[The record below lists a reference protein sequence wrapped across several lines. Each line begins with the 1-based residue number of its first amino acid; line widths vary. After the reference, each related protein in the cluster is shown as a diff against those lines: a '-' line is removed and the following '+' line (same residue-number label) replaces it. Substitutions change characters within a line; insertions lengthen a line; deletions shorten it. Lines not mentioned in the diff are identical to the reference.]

1 MRIGIAG
8 GKPVAVTQLD
18 PPRQI
23 AHRDPQFLPDG
34 RHFLFHARGTPDSL
48 GIYLG
53 LLDGGQAKRLA
64 DADSAG
70 MYLPP
75 DYVIF
80 VRQGMLTA
88 QRLNLARG
96 ELVGDP
102 VIIANPVAFNV
113 GNLGGFSVSRDGRIA
128 YRANDAGSAKQLIW
142 SDHTGTTGGTAGE
155 PVTDAMFFGE
165 LSPDESRIV
174 INQSVQG
181 NMDLWLLDTGGN
193 GKTRLTFDPA
203 VDMLPLWSPD
213 GKRIAFA
220 TLRKGAY
227 NLYLKASSGAGA
239 DELLLET
246 PNNKAPLDWS
256 RDGQFP
262 ALWRVEPENR
272 AGPVGAADNRE
283 RPQAAGRGRH
293 AV

>member
-1 MRIGIAG
+1 
-8 GKPVAVTQLD
+8 
-18 PPRQI
+18 
-23 AHRDPQFLPDG
+23 
-34 RHFLFHARGTPDSL
+34 
-48 GIYLG
+48 
-53 LLDGGQAKRLA
+53 
-64 DADSAG
+64 
-70 MYLPP
+70 
-75 DYVIF
+75 
-80 VRQGMLTA
+80 
-88 QRLNLARG
+88 
-96 ELVGDP
+96 
-102 VIIANPVAFNV
+102 
-113 GNLGGFSVSRDGRIA
+113 
-128 YRANDAGSAKQLIW
+128 
-142 SDHTGTTGGTAGE
+142 
-155 PVTDAMFFGE
+155 MFFGA
-165 LSPDESRIV
+165 LSPDERRIV

-239 DELLLET
+239 EELLLET